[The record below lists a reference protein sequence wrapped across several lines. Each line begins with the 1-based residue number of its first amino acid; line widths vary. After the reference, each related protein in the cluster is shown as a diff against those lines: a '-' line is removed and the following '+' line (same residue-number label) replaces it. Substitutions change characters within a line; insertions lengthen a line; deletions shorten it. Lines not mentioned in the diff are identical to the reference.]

1 MKIFKEKLKRSVA
14 MLIALVLCFNSFGAI
29 VSDNDGSAFVTKGE
43 FEAMKKSFADQIVN
57 YNNSI
62 DGKIDG
68 AIAAYLAGLVTTTI
82 TPRSIIYPDAV
93 KYGVISISTASVLDY
108 QFGIPMCTY
117 EHMEGRFI
125 TNTKR
130 QVAGTLYK
138 STSRPGKA
146 ELYRQEKTVI
156 TDLYANDTNTDKS
169 IAKWDGYYDK
179 CYDEVDFAQILID
192 TENDG
197 AQTMSFTGS
206 DQMAI
211 QNTYCITN
219 KDLTKLDLQDGSRCF
234 NTRWGRFSG
243 TSRSGI
249 NSSAVLGYIISTINQ
264 EWGTVKYPYVSVL
277 NDYKYDMFSNK
288 ERNYNWSYP
297 GDYKNVFKDHN
308 GRSFANGTDEVK
320 GNGRKWTGHL
330 VETNV
335 AYHYYYL
342 FASGAIPC
350 YNDAFNQSVNPY
362 RIVNQGPNDAKF
374 ASGRCWVGSGNQYL
388 YIPTLGF
395 ETTYLKR
402 WSQIYYDASANIA
415 KTYKSR
421 GYDTSSSILTNDK
434 DPTNITYHL
443 GLTSGFPLI
452 QIDKN
457 TSLRYNLKF
466 EDATKDYVV
475 WVSAVPF
482 SSELHPDKDPDC
494 LELTGLDKADVGE
507 KGYLVK
513 KGKGTFT
520 TDVIDKEST
529 IFIKWGIYNKDLY
542 KIGGGKLMPEE
553 DGYIIKGN

>member
-1 MKIFKEKLKRSVA
+1 MA
-14 MLIALVLCFNSFGAI
+14 AI
-29 VSDNDGSAFVTKGE
+29 VADNDGSAFVTKGE
-43 FEAMKKSFADQIVN
+43 FEAMKKNFADQITN

-117 EHMEGRFI
+117 THQEGRFV
-125 TNTKR
+125 TNSNN
-130 QVAGTLYK
+130 QESGTLYM
-138 STSRPGKA
+138 STSRPSKA

-156 TDLYANDTNTDKS
+156 TDLYANDTNKDKS

-179 CYDEVDFAQILID
+179 CYDQVDFAQILID
-192 TENDG
+192 TANSG
-197 AQTMSFTGS
+197 SRTMSFTGS

-211 QNTYCITN
+211 QNTYYITN
-219 KDLTKLDLQDGSRCF
+219 RNLTELDLQDGARCF
-234 NTRWGRFSG
+234 NVRWGRFSG
-243 TSRSGI
+243 TSRTGV
-249 NSSAVLGYIISTINQ
+249 NSSAVLGFIISTINQ

-288 ERNYNWSYP
+288 ERNFNWSYP

-308 GRSFANGTDEVK
+308 GRSFANGNATRK

-330 VETNV
+330 REDNV
-335 AYHYYYL
+335 AWHYYYL
-342 FASGAIPC
+342 FANGRVPC
-350 YNDAFNQSVNPY
+350 YNDAINHDVNP
-362 RIVNQGPNDAKF
+362 RKITNQGPNNAYFTMD
-374 ASGRCWVGSGNQYL
+374 RCWVEKNDQYL

-402 WSQIYYDASANIA
+402 WSQIYYDGSANIA

-434 DPTNITYHL
+434 DPKNVTYHL
-443 GLTSGFPLI
+443 GLTSGFPLV

-494 LELTGLDKADVGE
+494 LKLTGLDKADVGE